1 MNLIGSNSGKDR
13 LRDLERTVNALNGQ
27 LRDMQWEIQQAK
39 GSSMKERLWGN
50 LMGPRHSRMYMS
62 AVCNRRIRPN
72 TKVTH
77 EAAAAS

>member
-1 MNLIGSNSGKDR
+1 MSMTGSNSAKDR

-27 LRDMQWEIQQAK
+27 LRDMQWELQQSK
-39 GSSMKERLWGN
+39 GASMKERLWGN
-50 LMGPRHSRMYMS
+50 LKGPWQNRVYMS

-77 EAAAAS
+77 EVSTNS

>member
-1 MNLIGSNSGKDR
+1 MSMTGANSGKDR

-27 LRDMQWEIQQAK
+27 LREMQWELQQTK

-50 LMGPRHSRMYMS
+50 LIGPRHSRRYMS
-62 AVCNRRIRPN
+62 SVCNHRIRPN

-77 EAAAAS
+77 DATATS